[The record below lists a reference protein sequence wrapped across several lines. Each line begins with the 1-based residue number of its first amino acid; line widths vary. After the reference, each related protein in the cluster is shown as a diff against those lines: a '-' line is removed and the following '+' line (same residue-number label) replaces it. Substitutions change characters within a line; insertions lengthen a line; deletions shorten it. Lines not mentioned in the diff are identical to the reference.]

1 MTGFGFRTLL
11 FMSVMLVSQAMA
23 SKDIEVP
30 IEAKS
35 PDDETAYPY
44 EPPSDLITPEIQ
56 RGLHVLFQRE
66 LEHYEFDENNHDISG
81 NYEEVNSYL
90 WLLGYLQTEPI
101 DPRRKSRWN
110 WPRNTPRPKT
120 VAVQVVTFFGM
131 DGELIQTV
139 MKSCRSVVS
148 EHSIK
153 AKRTEARQCSAMAMN
168 FEEWLSNNKM
178 LPMPARYGLIPRAI
192 QINRVYRFEDRTY
205 SGLAKRKL
213 RSLVKLAESQKWDEL
228 ALLAQEHLD
237 QHILYHYYLG
247 LAMYQQ
253 RERDEAV
260 KHWVFFL
267 EEANYLYPELSAY
280 AASSLIKYFRG
291 EGNHSMIIALGEQFA
306 LENFLK
312 MPGAPAN
319 LLLMA
324 AVAQL
329 QYSLSLNHV
338 SQPRIATAL
347 RGLIELQELQ
357 FIKNYADLDHEID
370 EQLQGLLQQMSEVG
384 SASRAL

>member
-1 MTGFGFRTLL
+1 MVGFGFTTPL
-11 FMSVMLVSQAMA
+11 FISVMLLSQAVA
-23 SKDIEVP
+23 SKEIEVP
-30 IEAKS
+30 LEAKS
-35 PDDETAYPY
+35 LDHETAYPY
-44 EPPSDLITPEIQ
+44 EPPSDLITPEVQ

-66 LEHYEFDENNHDISG
+66 LEHYEYDENNHDISG

-110 WPRNTPRPKT
+110 WPGNTPRPKT
-120 VAVQVVTFFGM
+120 IAVQALTFFGK

-139 MKSCRSVVS
+139 MKSCRVDGS
-148 EHSIK
+148 ERSIK
-153 AKRTEARQCSAMAMN
+153 ARRTEARQCSAMAMN

-178 LPMPARYGLIPRAI
+178 LPMPARYGRIPRAI
-192 QINRVYRFEDRTY
+192 EIDQIYRFEDRTY

-228 ALLAQEHLD
+228 ALLAQAHLD

-247 LAMYQQ
+247 LALYQQ

-280 AASSLIKYFRG
+280 ASSSLIEYFRAK
-291 EGNHSMIIALGEQFA
+291 GNHSMITALAEQFA

-312 MPGAPAN
+312 MPGEPVN
-319 LLLMA
+319 LLLRA

-329 QYSLSLNHV
+329 QYSLSLNLV
-338 SQPRIATAL
+338 SEPRIATAL
-347 RGLIELQELQ
+347 RELIELQELE
-357 FIKNYADLDHEID
+357 FIKNDVDLDHEID
-370 EQLQGLLQQMSEVG
+370 EQLQSLLQKISEVG
-384 SASRAL
+384 SASRAF

>member
-1 MTGFGFRTLL
+1 
-11 FMSVMLVSQAMA
+11 
-23 SKDIEVP
+23 
-30 IEAKS
+30 
-35 PDDETAYPY
+35 
-44 EPPSDLITPEIQ
+44 
-56 RGLHVLFQRE
+56 
-66 LEHYEFDENNHDISG
+66 
-81 NYEEVNSYL
+81 
-90 WLLGYLQTEPI
+90 
-101 DPRRKSRWN
+101 
-110 WPRNTPRPKT
+110 
-120 VAVQVVTFFGM
+120 
-131 DGELIQTV
+131 
-139 MKSCRSVVS
+139 
-148 EHSIK
+148 
-153 AKRTEARQCSAMAMN
+153 
-168 FEEWLSNNKM
+168 M

-192 QINRVYRFEDRTY
+192 QIDQIYRFEDRTH

-213 RSLVKLAESQKWDEL
+213 RSLVKLAEAQKWDEL

-280 AASSLIKYFRG
+280 AASSLIKYFRE
-291 EGNHSMIIALGEQFA
+291 EGNHSMITALGEQFA

-312 MPGAPAN
+312 MPGNPAN

-329 QYSLSLNHV
+329 QYSLSLNLV

-347 RGLIELQELQ
+347 RGLIELQELE

-370 EQLQGLLQQMSEVG
+370 EQLQGLLQQISGVG
-384 SASRAL
+384 SASRAF

>member
-1 MTGFGFRTLL
+1 MMGFGFTTR
-11 FMSVMLVSQAMA
+11 FFVSVILVSHAMA
-23 SKDIEVP
+23 SEEMDVP

-35 PDDETAYPY
+35 LDDGTAYLY
-44 EPPSDLITPEIQ
+44 EPPSDLITPEVE

-101 DPRRKSRWN
+101 DPKRKSIWN
-110 WPRNTPRPKT
+110 WPSNTPRPKT
-120 VAVQVVTFFGM
+120 IAVQVVTFFGM

-139 MKSCRSVVS
+139 MKSCRVDGS
-148 EHSIK
+148 ERSIK

-178 LPMPARYGLIPRAI
+178 LPMPARYGRIPRAI
-192 QINRVYRFEDRTY
+192 QIDQIYRFEDRTY

-260 KHWVFFL
+260 KHWVIFL
-267 EEANYLYPELSAY
+267 EEANHLYPELSAY
-280 AASSLIKYFRG
+280 ASSSLIKHFRG
-291 EGNHSMIIALGEQFA
+291 KGNHSMITAVGEQFA
-306 LENFLK
+306 LTNFLK
-312 MPGAPAN
+312 MPGEQAN
-319 LLLMA
+319 LLFMA

-329 QYSLSLNHV
+329 QYSVSLNLV

-347 RGLIELQELQ
+347 RGLIVLQEHK
-357 FIKNYADLDHEID
+357 FVKNDADLDHEID
-370 EQLQGLLQQMSEVG
+370 EKLKDLLQQISEVG
-384 SASRAL
+384 SASRAF